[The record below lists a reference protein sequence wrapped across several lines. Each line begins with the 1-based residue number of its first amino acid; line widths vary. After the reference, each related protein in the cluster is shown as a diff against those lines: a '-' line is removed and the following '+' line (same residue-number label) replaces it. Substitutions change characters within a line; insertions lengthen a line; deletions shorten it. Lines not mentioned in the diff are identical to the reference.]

1 MRACYHKALA
11 TTLAMTMSASHPS
24 SGTTEHNIVCHSAL
38 ACLNIYPKHCNTNQQ
53 GASLLEMMIACAV
66 GAVLLLGLIQIYVAT
81 YKTFKLQQ
89 AILEVQ
95 ENARFAS
102 HFLTQN
108 IRMAGYVGCEQTPPV
123 DKDTAIIGYGAV
135 LPAGLQGKVLKNTD
149 SVVITQCK
157 LRNGKMTVGK
167 FAYFIGSTTRKNASG
182 NTIHA
187 LFTAP
192 LGEDKEELVA
202 NVDDMRIRYGLASP
216 DGHDIAQYVAAN
228 AVTDWTQVR
237 SVAISLLL
245 SSSSPVL
252 TKAEST
258 TFAGTTLPKD
268 RYLHREWDVYIALRE
283 LSSQQ

>member
-1 MRACYHKALA
+1 M
-11 TTLAMTMSASHPS
+11 M
-24 SGTTEHNIVCHSAL
+24 L
-38 ACLNIYPKHCNTNQQ
+38 ACAL
-53 GASLLEMMIACAV
+53 

-89 AILEVQ
+89 AIVEVQ

-108 IRMAGYVGCEQTPPV
+108 IRMAGYVGCELTPPV
-123 DKDTAIIGYGAV
+123 DKDTAIIGYDAT

-149 SVVITQCK
+149 SIVITQCK
-157 LRNGKMTVGK
+157 LRNGKMTAGK
-167 FAYFIGSTTRKNASG
+167 FAYFIGSTTRKNSSG
-182 NTIHA
+182 KVVHA

-202 NVDDMRIRYGLASP
+202 NVDDMRIRYGLANP

-252 TKAEST
+252 TKAESI
-258 TFAGTTLPKD
+258 TFAGTALPKD
-268 RYLHREWDVYIALRE
+268 RYLHREWDLYITLRE
-283 LSSQQ
+283 LPSQ